1 MRHNVRYVK
10 RLSAVFWRFSAVF
23 LQFVAILIGG
33 GGVCQPYKILGTLSP
48 TPKGKTAK
56 HQKGKKLQ
64 QKS

>member
-1 MRHNVRYVK
+1 
-10 RLSAVFWRFSAVF
+10 LAIFWTIFW
-23 LQFVAILIGG
+23 LIDRG
-33 GGVCQPYKILGTLSP
+33 GGVCQPYKILGTLPP